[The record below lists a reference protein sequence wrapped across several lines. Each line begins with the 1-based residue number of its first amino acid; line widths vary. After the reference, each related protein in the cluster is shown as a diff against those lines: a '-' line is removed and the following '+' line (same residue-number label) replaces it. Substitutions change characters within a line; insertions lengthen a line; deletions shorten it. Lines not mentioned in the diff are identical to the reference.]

1 MSKFF
6 VDSVHENMDELTQLV
21 RPIIWSVNNAYT
33 ELPDEF
39 ELSRDLIDLIINSEK
54 NEIIKSWFKE
64 VLSTNLDNR
73 ACAQIRNKFV
83 FRLEGSPKIDLEN
96 KEIIDGK
103 IFIVKTQCTLTE
115 EQMLLIAGHIAR
127 DIITQSIVGTW
138 SYNVNNLEKKQRVK
152 RGLEVASYMGNK
164 QRTTSGMTVAG
175 ILSSSIE
182 RNDWNIRDM
191 DLILKLSGWIR
202 EYIETGCLQSMAN
215 ITKMKCMT
223 HGGNPIYSME
233 EIV

>member
-6 VDSVHENMDELTQLV
+6 VDNVHENMDELTQLV

-39 ELSRDLIDLIINSEK
+39 ELSRDLIDLIINSNK
-54 NEIIKSWFKE
+54 NKIIKLWFEE
-64 VLSTNLDNR
+64 VLGTNLDDL
-73 ACAQIRNKFV
+73 ACNHIRNKFA
-83 FRLEGSPKIDLEN
+83 FKLEGSPKIDLEN

-115 EQMLLIAGHIAR
+115 EQMLLIASSIAR
-127 DIITQSIVGTW
+127 DIITQSILGTW
-138 SYNVNNLEKKQRVK
+138 PHNATGLEKKQRVK

-164 QRTTSGMTVAG
+164 QRTTSAMTVAG

-182 RNDWNIRDM
+182 RNDWNIRDV
-191 DLILKLSGWIR
+191 DLILRLSSWIR
-202 EYIETGCLQSMAN
+202 TYIETGCLQSMAN

-223 HGGNPIYSME
+223 HSGNPIYSME